1 MTTFKSTITLPLPV
15 ERVYAFLEDCNNHEQ
30 LQPENIYN
38 WSSTRDE
45 ANFTIKNMAKLS
57 LKVVERVENASIR
70 FEPGSE
76 APFEVSL
83 TWLLRPIDAG
93 TEVSIQLDA
102 ELNMMMKMV
111 ASGPLQKLIDH
122 QINKLPE
129 VL

>member
-57 LKVVERVENASIR
+57 LKVVERVENASVR
-70 FEPGSE
+70 FEPGNE

-93 TEVSIQLDA
+93 TEVSLQLDA

>member
-1 MTTFKSTITLPLPV
+1 MTNFKSTITLPLPV
-15 ERVYAFLEDCNNHEQ
+15 ERVYGFLEDCNNHEQ

-38 WSSTRDE
+38 WSSTHDE
-45 ANFTIKNMAKLS
+45 ASFTIKNMAKLS
-57 LKVVERVENASIR
+57 LKVVERMENSSIR
-70 FEPGSE
+70 FEPGDE
-76 APFEVSL
+76 APFQVSL
-83 TWLLRPIDAG
+83 TWLLRPIDSG
-93 TEVSIQLDA
+93 TEVTLQLDA

>member
-1 MTTFKSTITLPLPV
+1 MTTFKCTITLPLPV